1 MPSTRPASITVI
13 AILQLIFG
21 GITVLM
27 YVCGGLIALASPMM
41 AGMKAQGQKNNQ
53 PEAAVTVA
61 EGVAKAMADLPGASV
76 LRYVNYAVNGFL
88 TLAMIVGGIGL
99 LRMRNWAR
107 VLTILYGVV
116 SVADKLFDL
125 IYSLKYEIPATRAFL
140 ETVHAASD
148 EDKFMVSLLEVG
160 VRLGPVIP
168 VVLMVYPM
176 IVLACM
182 LKRSNRAAFQSPGPI
197 TAVPAAGEEFEQHD
211 RWGQG

>member
-1 MPSTRPASITVI
+1 MI
-13 AILQLIFG
+13 AILQLVFG
-21 GITVLM
+21 GIMVLI

-53 PEAAVTVA
+53 PEAAVGFEEA
-61 EGVAKAMADLPGASV
+61 LAKAMADLPGAGV

-107 VLTILYGVV
+107 ALTTLYAVV
-116 SVADKLFDL
+116 SIADKLFDL
-125 IYSLKYEIPATRAFL
+125 IYSLNYEIPAVRAFL
-140 ETVHAASD
+140 QTFHAATD
-148 EDKFMVSLLEVG
+148 QDKFMVSLLEVG
-160 VRLGPVIP
+160 IRLGPVIP

-182 LKRSNRAAFQSPGPI
+182 LKRSNRAAFQSPGAI
-197 TAVPAAGEEFEQHD
+197 TAVPAAGEELEQHD